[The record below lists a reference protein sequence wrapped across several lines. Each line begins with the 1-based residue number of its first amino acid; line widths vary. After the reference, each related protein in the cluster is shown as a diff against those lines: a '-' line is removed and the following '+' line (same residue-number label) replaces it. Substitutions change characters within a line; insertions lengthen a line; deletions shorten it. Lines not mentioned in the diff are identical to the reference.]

1 LTPLAAHDRAKSSHP
16 RQKPG
21 KFRKTELSQPGGV
34 ALADALFSAFLLVFF
49 QKLPILKIIK
59 HVAIPKSAVCGEN
72 LLENQP
78 KSNMPDGG

>member
-16 RQKPG
+16 QQKPG
-21 KFRKTELSQPGGV
+21 KFRKTELSQPGGA
-34 ALADALFSAFLLVFF
+34 ALADVLFSAFLLVFS

-78 KSNMPDGG
+78 KSNTPDGG